1 MSKIMY
7 DENYTAGQTGN
18 ECWCT
23 APAHQIGDEGW
34 DTTISRMMEH
44 DDINTE
50 FKSKSTAKR
59 ETIQRGTPVNHPSHY
74 NQGGIEC
81 IDAIKAATANLTGE
95 EAFCTGNALKY
106 LWRWKEKN
114 GIEDLDKAI
123 WYINRIKTSFYM
135 DKH

>member
-1 MSKIMY
+1 MMNY
-7 DENYTAGQTGN
+7 DENFVPTN
-18 ECWCT
+18 DECW
-23 APAHQIGDEGW
+23 D
-34 DTTISRMMEH
+34 DVVKRVMEH
-44 DDINTE
+44 DDINPE
-50 FKSKSTAKR
+50 FKSKSTVKR
-59 ETIQRGTPVNHPSHY
+59 ETIQRGTAVNHPSHY

>member
-1 MSKIMY
+1 MMIY
-7 DENYTAGQTGN
+7 DENWTPTKEEA
-18 ECWCT
+18 W
-23 APAHQIGDEGW
+23 DE
-34 DTTISRMMEH
+34 TVHRSMEH
-44 DDINTE
+44 DDINTD
-50 FKSKSTAKR
+50 FKSKSVMRR
-59 ETIQRGTPVNHPSHY
+59 EEIQRGTPVNHPSHY

>member
-1 MSKIMY
+1 MY
-7 DENYTAGQTGN
+7 DENWTPTNQGHEETV
-18 ECWCT
+18 EEVV
-23 APAHQIGDEGW
+23 HRI
-34 DTTISRMMEH
+34 MEH
-44 DDINTE
+44 DDINKDYKT
-50 FKSKSTAKR
+50 KSEVIKDAP
-59 ETIQRGTPVNHPSHY
+59 QRGTAVNHPFHY